1 MSIWRKILGNR
12 TSLTLE
18 DPDERQL
25 EIQRQIDMGKKINT
39 LTELVKTK
47 VKTTIVDDNGESLMD
62 YLASKGAQ
70 IMQAK
75 SDS

>member
-1 MSIWRKILGNR
+1 MNIWRKILGNR

-39 LTELVKTK
+39 LTELVKTG
-47 VKTTIVDDNGESLMD
+47 VKTTVVDDNGESLMD

-75 SDS
+75 RDS